1 MHLFSRVDLDDTD
14 SQNDWTAN
22 NTPTDGALN
31 DTDVL
36 LGEGALVLSSADS
49 DGFAGAEG
57 GIFFVGIDGCVL
69 AVVSTQDVQA
79 ATGSDE
85 VRPSDNGTALGPYG
99 PSFIAPLVATSLL
112 LQERGG
118 PGGHR

>member
-57 GIFFVGIDGCVL
+57 GIFFVGIDGSVL
-69 AVVSTQDVQA
+69 EVVSTEEVQA
-79 ATGSDE
+79 ASGSDE
-85 VRPSDNGTALGPYG
+85 VRRSEEH
-99 PSFIAPLVATSLL
+99 TSE
-112 LQERGG
+112 LQSLMRNSYAVF
-118 PGGHR
+118 RL